1 MCCPKRLF
9 LVISLFFFMALSTA
23 RAQSKL
29 KVTVFTSGPTTL
41 QANSTLIEGAHFL
54 LLVDAPLTQSDAAKL
69 VDKIKA
75 TGKTLMAVFITTASP
90 EHYFGLNAIKAAFPH
105 AKVWSIP
112 TVVTAINA
120 NFTNDVAAWKP
131 ILGPTE
137 VPDHIIQIFPAP
149 AASIILDN
157 EQVEID
163 GPLQGS
169 VAGIAYLFIP
179 GNKTMITGDLAYG
192 NVHPWTAGLNAG
204 QRKDWMESLDKLK
217 KLNPLMVVA
226 GHKDPKAADDIASI
240 DGTLSYLK
248 TYDKAVKAAHSAD
261 ELIGIIED
269 QFPDLKG
276 LDTALKVAAARQFPE
291 KDQ

>member
-1 MCCPKRLF
+1 MCYPKRLF
-9 LVISLFFFMALSTA
+9 SLLAVLTLCLGAA

-29 KVTVFTSGPTTL
+29 KVSVFTSSAATL
-41 QANSTLIEGAHFL
+41 QSTSTLIEGAHFL
-54 LLVDAPLTQSDAAKL
+54 LLVDVPLTQTDAAKI
-69 VDKIKA
+69 VEKIKA

-90 EHYFGLNAIKAAFPH
+90 EHYFGLNTVKAAFPH

-112 TVVTAINA
+112 TVITGINA

-131 ILGPTE
+131 IIGATE
-137 VPDHIIQIFPAP
+137 VPEHVIQVFPAP
-149 AASIILDN
+149 AASILLDN
-157 EQVEID
+157 EQIEIG

-169 VAGIAYLFIP
+169 TQGVAYLFIP
-179 GNKTMITGDLAYG
+179 GNKTLITGDVAYG
-192 NVHPWTAGLNAG
+192 NVHPWTAGLTAG

-226 GHKDPKAADDIASI
+226 GHKDPNAADDIASI
-240 DGTLSYLK
+240 DGTAAYLK
-248 TYDKAVKAAHSAD
+248 TYDKAIKAAHSAD

-276 LDTALKVAAARQFPE
+276 LDTALKVAAAKQFPE
-291 KDQ
+291 TN